1 MTEQIRLCLPA
12 RWDGIRSLTAL
23 RIRHYDEQGHARGRS
38 SISGKKTT
46 GRSEIK
52 FFLSERPVVGHS
64 RELASPAHPASSS
77 VLPPTMEHG
86 ASGSIRNLTAIAA
99 GIRNVQSGYGYPA

>member
-1 MTEQIRLCLPA
+1 MDENDIRSGIHLGGSFRRRFQMTEQIRLCLPA

-23 RIRHYDEQGHARGRS
+23 RIRHHDEQGHARGRS

-64 RELASPAHPASSS
+64 RELASPAHPISKAASS
-77 VLPPTMEHG
+77 T
-86 ASGSIRNLTAIAA
+86 
-99 GIRNVQSGYGYPA
+99 